1 MIYNK
6 IRLQQIGWRNAIKA
20 SELKVGDIMICNFG
34 ETQKVTD
41 ITPTKSGKMLN
52 YTVLCKDGK
61 LYNTRTSRDRLFAV
75 QRVNY
80 V

>member
-1 MIYNK
+1 MNK

-20 SELKVGDIMICNFG
+20 SELKVGDIMICNFR

-52 YTVLCKDGK
+52 YTVLCKDGN
-61 LYNTRTSRDRLFAV
+61 LYSTRTSRDRLFAV

>member
-1 MIYNK
+1 MIYDK

-34 ETQKVTD
+34 ETQT
-41 ITPTKSGKMLN
+41 ITNIMPTKSGKMLN